1 MGPREED
8 YSSSQ
13 MPLSQ
18 SLHSGAI
25 MDKDLKFS
33 LVVVDQDLKI
43 LSKAEESFLVG
54 SVNEAERNHQVN
66 SDDDD
71 DSARRKEH
79 VYESLMRNI

>member
-8 YSSSQ
+8 DSSSF
-13 MPLSQ
+13 Q
-18 SLHSGAI
+18 SEAI
-25 MDKDLKFS
+25 MDKDFKIS

-54 SVNEAERNHQVN
+54 SVNEAERNHRVN

-71 DSARRKEH
+71 DSARRKEPI
-79 VYESLMRNI
+79 YESLMRNI